1 MDRTTVYT
9 KTAKG
14 ITQVNQKSASLSKD
28 LMKVLKLIDGKSN
41 FGQIQEKVDM
51 DAPSLTKALNAL
63 TKDGFARV
71 FQTRKEEAD
80 PFAAE
85 DDFDFTAPGKMPA
98 STQRVVAG
106 AANDISELV
115 RQQEKADA
123 AKKATQQA
131 GEAARVKAKAEAESR
146 AKLEAE
152 ARSRVEAEHQAMEQA
167 QRAKEASERAK
178 AELERQMRD
187 EAARKAAAA
196 AQQQKLTVEQKAKEE
211 EEQRKLAEARVRAE
225 KEAKALAEARSRAEA
240 EAAAMAQAR
249 ATAEAAAK

>member
-51 DAPSLTKALNAL
+51 DAPSLPRALNAL
-63 TKDGFARV
+63 RKEGFARV

-80 PFAAE
+80 PFGAE

-98 STQRVVAG
+98 ATQRVIAG

-115 RQQEKADA
+115 RQQEKTDA

-131 GEAARVKAKAEAESR
+131 GEAAGGKGKTEAEAR
-146 AKLEAE
+146 RKPRAE
-152 ARSRVEAEHQAMEQA
+152 ARSRVEAA
-167 QRAKEASERAK
+167 
-178 AELERQMRD
+178 
-187 EAARKAAAA
+187 
-196 AQQQKLTVEQKAKEE
+196 
-211 EEQRKLAEARVRAE
+211 
-225 KEAKALAEARSRAEA
+225 
-240 EAAAMAQAR
+240 
-249 ATAEAAAK
+249 

>member
-9 KTAKG
+9 ETVKG

-41 FGQIQEKVDM
+41 FGQMMEKPELDQ
-51 DAPSLTKALNAL
+51 AALTKALNAL

-98 STQRVVAG
+98 ATQRVIAG

-115 RQQEKADA
+115 RQQEKTDA

-131 GEAARVKAKAEAESR
+131 GEAARVK
-146 AKLEAE
+146 
-152 ARSRVEAEHQAMEQA
+152 
-167 QRAKEASERAK
+167 
-178 AELERQMRD
+178 
-187 EAARKAAAA
+187 
-196 AQQQKLTVEQKAKEE
+196 
-211 EEQRKLAEARVRAE
+211 
-225 KEAKALAEARSRAEA
+225 
-240 EAAAMAQAR
+240 
-249 ATAEAAAK
+249 

>member
-131 GEAARVKAKAEAESR
+131 GEAARVKAKTEAESR
-146 AKLEAE
+146 A
-152 ARSRVEAEHQAMEQA
+152 RVEAERQAMEQA

-196 AQQQKLTVEQKAKEE
+196 AQQQ
-211 EEQRKLAEARVRAE
+211 
-225 KEAKALAEARSRAEA
+225 
-240 EAAAMAQAR
+240 
-249 ATAEAAAK
+249 